1 MGLHQRQEKRRRL
14 KQISQPSSANQ
25 TSYSIQTNLVSI
37 MQHSSS
43 ARTLKVKLHK
53 LPPSVASAASEHP
66 LGINQHTL
74 KPKEFM
80 CIFYLSDDHYPIDQ
94 PSTSKYYVDNR
105 HWDSPTGLKQV
116 LKHYI
121 LSFEQLFC
129 DSNVASNGLHPI
141 LAIPNRTHRGLQATS
156 SGLES
161 VSDRQKH
168 SESLVSGGV
177 QGPHHPHRKQWI
189 SFHRN
194 PPGNRR
200 GNAHLP
206 HISRSSSLL
215 SQNGKKSPFEAP
227 TFPRCD
233 EEEGGRTRGSIHSG
247 LHSGQESSR
256 PSGPLRPTRGRGRCP
271 NPYVWDRD
279 YSQVTRP
286 QLHHLPA
293 LGYGNN
299 QIRTLIGGRYPTAS
313 SLSPQN
319 SMQSRNQHRRQ
330 FPLLTSAEVASRI
343 GSYRDPNT
351 PPDSPTRPG
360 PRVRHRVASWEM
372 QPLGHAKRLS
382 GTYVPEREPDEIESP
397 GSHRQQGSRP
407 STPQSPAPV
416 HQPIPATRLRGGFA
430 GVE

>member
-1 MGLHQRQEKRRRL
+1 
-14 KQISQPSSANQ
+14 
-25 TSYSIQTNLVSI
+25 

-43 ARTLKVKLHK
+43 ATTLKVKLHK

-215 SQNGKKSPFEAP
+215 SQNGARSHHLRRRLFRDVMRKKVEERVAQFTAGYTLDKNRHDHQDRSDRQGVEDDAQTRTSGIEIICRSPALNF
-227 TFPRCD
+227 T
-233 EEEGGRTRGSIHSG
+233 I
-247 LHSGQESSR
+247 SR
-256 PSGPLRPTRGRGRCP
+256 P
-271 NPYVWDRD
+271 
-279 YSQVTRP
+279 
-286 QLHHLPA
+286 
-293 LGYGNN
+293 LGMGT
-299 QIRTLIGGRYPTAS
+299 IR
-313 SLSPQN
+313 
-319 SMQSRNQHRRQ
+319 
-330 FPLLTSAEVASRI
+330 F
-343 GSYRDPNT
+343 
-351 PPDSPTRPG
+351 
-360 PRVRHRVASWEM
+360 
-372 QPLGHAKRLS
+372 GH
-382 GTYVPEREPDEIESP
+382 
-397 GSHRQQGSRP
+397 
-407 STPQSPAPV
+407 
-416 HQPIPATRLRGGFA
+416 
-430 GVE
+430 